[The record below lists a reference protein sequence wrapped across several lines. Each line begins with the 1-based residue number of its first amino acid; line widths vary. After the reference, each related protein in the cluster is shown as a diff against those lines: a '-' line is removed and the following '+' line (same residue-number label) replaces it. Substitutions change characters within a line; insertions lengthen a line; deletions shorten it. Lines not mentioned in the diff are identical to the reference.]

1 MPEHDEPSTTAV
13 IERCIAGEPNSWE
26 ELVRLFNPLVW
37 TVARSFSLTQADCE
51 DVCQHTWTQ
60 LVGRL
65 ATLHSP
71 DRLSAWLVTTA
82 RRESLRL
89 TKHARR
95 SMLVPFLIEV
105 DPPSDQVATPEELAI
120 ADARR
125 SALLRGFRELP
136 SRQQALMELLSREPR
151 PSYQQ
156 IGEMLGMPVGTIG
169 PTRQRILRRLAEYVR
184 DDDGRKGRAQT
195 RELCEPLR

>member
-1 MPEHDEPSTTAV
+1 
-13 IERCIAGEPNSWE
+13 
-26 ELVRLFNPLVW
+26 
-37 TVARSFSLTQADCE
+37 
-51 DVCQHTWTQ
+51 
-60 LVGRL
+60 
-65 ATLHSP
+65 
-71 DRLSAWLVTTA
+71 
-82 RRESLRL
+82 
-89 TKHARR
+89 
-95 SMLVPFLIEV
+95 MLVPFLIEV

-184 DDDGRKGRAQT
+184 DDDGRKGWAQT